1 METRIVIRDNQAEMG
16 LVIDTELLPRE
27 IRFLNEL
34 GERISQA
41 TEYEISVV
49 AVEPGA

>member
-1 METRIVIRDNQAEMG
+1 METRIVIRDNQAQAGVE
-16 LVIDTELLPRE
+16 IDTELLPRE

-41 TEYEISVV
+41 TGYEIAVV
-49 AVEPGA
+49 AVERKA